1 MREAFSTGVLS
12 ALIAL
17 ASVFLSLQQRNEIQ
31 ILRQELKEQKDFFH
45 QHHDDIS
52 TTTNNVNQEAV
63 NIHSFSGQST
73 TRFLY
78 VTGLV
83 GDGQADDTRPIKRAL
98 KQASKGKRNAIVV
111 LPKGDFKI
119 TKPLKIKG
127 GVKLVGQGYGPNPL
141 QIKFQHGGSVLIS
154 CLDGGYAIDIMEHS
168 AGIENLGI
176 TESRSEE
183 CVDRSSGVRIYA
195 NSTLVESV
203 TMSNVLIYQ
212 FMNGTSLSL
221 EAENQ
226 GGIAYASFKDLRI
239 RHAKVGIKL
248 EAKDTG
254 SFVNSNAFHDGAI
267 SGGIT
272 DIAVQAKGPGA
283 CNDNL
288 FSGMVIEPP
297 STNIAHVYVT
307 GPKTNVRMND
317 IRLEGT
323 NMAED
328 KPLVIIDDDSYGN
341 VMNGLLGHTFIKADL
356 NRNPE
361 ITFATNKMV
370 GLQASTL
377 NQFWNSAFNGLDA
390 SSNSLPGWT
399 LENLDASYD
408 TNEEELY
415 PNQRIISLSYSSSQ
429 VGKLKPLTVNKS
441 PIHSFAS
448 FGIYAKTNVQG
459 SIIAAMKS
467 SGGSTI
473 SSSSHTG
480 SGKWE
485 FIGMSSL
492 YDKSSGALPYF
503 QITGDVNVTSPTF
516 VYGQSQ
522 LSPGSDFLSSSYA
535 QMSGL
540 FVNNVIDVEPQEGD
554 QWVIQKGGNIFDLQT
569 TTSTETPCTTSY
581 QQIRRINAGSERFPK
596 GSVITLLFPTCGDCI
611 KCIQVVGN
619 AYIMLA
625 TENGSLFPTG
635 VIANP
640 TNIVLISQGDGTW
653 KELSRNG
660 GS

>member
-1 MREAFSTGVLS
+1 MRDALSTPVIFALLS
-12 ALIAL
+12 IAV
-17 ASVFLSLQQRNEIQ
+17 ASIFLSLQQRNEIQ
-31 ILRQELKEQKDFFH
+31 ILHQELKEQKAFFH
-45 QHHDDIS
+45 QHHDIS
-52 TTTNNVNQEAV
+52 PTSKINQEAV
-63 NIHSFSGQST
+63 NIHSSSSQSA
-73 TRFLY
+73 TRYLY

-98 KQASKGKRNAIVV
+98 KQASKGNRNAIVV

-154 CLDGGYAIDIMEHS
+154 CVGEGYAIDITEHS
-168 AGIENLGI
+168 AGVENLGI

-183 CVDRSSGVRIYA
+183 CVDRSSGVRVYA

-272 DIAVQAKGPGA
+272 DIAVHASGPGA

-288 FSGMVIEPP
+288 FAGMVIEPP

-408 TNEEELY
+408 TNEEELH

-467 SGGSTI
+467 SGGGTI

-480 SGKWE
+480 SGTWE

-492 YDKSSGALPYF
+492 YDKTGGALPYF

-522 LSPGSDFLSSSYA
+522 LSPGSDLLSSSYA

-540 FVNNVIDVEPQEGD
+540 FVNNVIDVELQEGD
-554 QWVIQKGGNIFDLQT
+554 QWVIQKGGNIFELQT

-596 GSVITLLFPTCGDCI
+596 GSIITLLFPACGDCI
-611 KCIQVVGN
+611 KCIQVVDN
-619 AYIMLA
+619 AYITLA
-625 TENGSLFPTG
+625 SGSLFPTS
-635 VIANP
+635 VVSKP
-640 TNIVLISQGDGTW
+640 TNIVLISEGDGTW